1 MNKEMKEIKKTLDDY
16 LLKFN
21 FSERL
26 ENDPVWFPHKFK
38 NREDIEAVSFIAA
51 CFAYGK
57 VSQFFKVIEAILERL
72 GPGPYEALKKFDST
86 KREEEFAGVEYR
98 FNKSRDILI
107 FLEAVGLALRRHGSL
122 SNILIAEYSATDI
135 NVMPAVSAL
144 VKMILGYAEAVS
156 YDKFSKALPAGV
168 KQLLPDPDKNSTCK
182 RLCMWLRWIVR
193 GPDKI
198 DLGLV
203 KEIPASKLVIPLD
216 THIFR
221 ISNMLGL
228 TKRTDQSLKTAED
241 ITSKLRE
248 LDPSDPLKYDFAICH
263 IGISGFCK
271 KGEEGRNCKSCVLN
285 NICVKDNIL

>member
-1 MNKEMKEIKKTLDDY
+1 MNKEMKEVKKTLDDY
-16 LLKFN
+16 LLKFD
-21 FSERL
+21 FAGRL
-26 ENDPVWFPHKFK
+26 KNDPVWFPHQFK
-38 NREDIEAVSFIAA
+38 AREDIEAVSFIAA

-57 VSQFFKVIEAILERL
+57 VSQFFKVIEAVLDRL
-72 GPGPYEALKKFDST
+72 GPKPCEALKKFDSL
-86 KREEEFAGVEYR
+86 KREKDFAGVEYR
-98 FNKSRDILI
+98 FNKSLDILI

-122 SNILIAEYSATDI
+122 SNILISEYDEADI
-135 NVMPAVSAL
+135 NIMPAVSAL
-144 VKMILGYAEAVS
+144 VKMILGYADAVS
-156 YDKFSKALPAGV
+156 YDKFSRSLSAGV

-193 GPDKI
+193 GPDQI
-198 DLGLV
+198 DLGLI

-228 TKRTDQSLKTAED
+228 TKRTDQSLKTSED

-248 LDPSDPLKYDFAICH
+248 LDPADPLKYDFAICH

-271 KGEEGRNCKSCVLN
+271 KGEEGKNCKSCVLN
-285 NICVKDNIL
+285 KICVRDDA